1 MAGFPRP
8 RRSHARRS
16 SVSRA
21 DQVLDQAQ
29 VAAREF
35 RELDQAAT
43 DRIVHAVYLRALDAR
58 VELAKMAVDETGLG
72 VWQDKVIKNLIATQ
86 LVYEDIRRQRTV
98 GVISDESCGGIVE
111 VARPMGPVLAFVPV
125 TNPSSTTIFKIL
137 IALKTRNPLIVS
149 PPRAARRTCTAAAA
163 LCAEAAVAAGAPE
176 HAIQWLAK
184 PTPRAVD
191 ELMRDPRLAVIL
203 ATGTSNLV
211 QKALQTGRPV
221 LGVGPGN
228 VPVYIGGSAD
238 VHFAVH
244 GIMESKLLDNGTV
257 CASEQAVVVKG
268 SMLDPVLAEFAAHGA
283 YLLTADEAAAVGR
296 LAFDAERG
304 TMAAAV
310 VGQPAARIA
319 QEAGVSV
326 PPGTRLLLARL
337 DGVGPAYPLSA
348 EILAPI
354 LGLYVEDD
362 FDAAIARCSE
372 ITRYGGT
379 GHTAVIYS
387 NNDERI
393 EYFSRVV
400 DAGRILVNVPATQ
413 GALGGMVTGLEP
425 SFMLSCGPGG
435 GNVTMDNITARHL
448 LNIHRVARRQPNPR
462 WHALPREALLDPEVS
477 GEDLARLYRAN
488 F

>member
-1 MAGFPRP
+1 
-8 RRSHARRS
+8 
-16 SVSRA
+16 VSRA
-21 DQVLDQAQ
+21 DQLLARAVDAAHQFRQLDQ
-29 VAAREF
+29 E
-35 RELDQAAT
+35 AT
-43 DRIVHAVYLRALDAR
+43 DRIVRAVYLRALDAR
-58 VELAKMAVDETGLG
+58 VDLARMAVEETGLG
-72 VWQDKVIKNLIATQ
+72 VWQDKVVKNFIATQ

-98 GVISDESCGGIVE
+98 GVISDESCNGIVE
-111 VARPMGPVLAFVPV
+111 VAQPVGPVLAFVPV
-125 TNPSSTTIFKIL
+125 TNPSATTIFKIL
-137 IALKTRNPLIVS
+137 IALKTRNPVIIS
-149 PPRAARRTCTAAAA
+149 PPQAARRTCTAAAE
-163 LCAEAAVAAGAPE
+163 LCAEAAVEAGAPRD
-176 HAIQWLAK
+176 AIQWLAK
-184 PTPRAVD
+184 PTPRAVE
-191 ELMRDPRLAVIL
+191 ELMQDPRLALIL
-203 ATGTSNLV
+203 ATGTTRLV

-228 VPVYIGGSAD
+228 VPVYIGATAD

-244 GIMESKLLDNGTV
+244 AIMESKLLDNGTV
-257 CASEQAVVVKG
+257 CASEQSVVVKDT
-268 SMLDPVLAEFAAHGA
+268 MLAEVLEQFEHHGCH
-283 YLLTADEAAAVGR
+283 LLDADQAAAVGR

-304 TMAAAV
+304 TMSAAV
-310 VGQPAARIA
+310 VGQSAEHIAR
-319 QEAGVSV
+319 EAGITV

-337 DGVGPAYPLSA
+337 DGVGPEYPLSA

-354 LGLYVEDD
+354 LGLYVESD

-372 ITRYGGT
+372 IARYGGR

-400 DAGRILVNVPATQ
+400 DAGRILVNVPSTQ

-448 LNIHRVARRQPNPR
+448 LNIHRIARRRPNPC
-462 WHALPREALLDPEVS
+462 WAALDRDALVDGSVTGAE
-477 GEDLARLYRAN
+477 LAQRYRTN

>member
-1 MAGFPRP
+1 M
-8 RRSHARRS
+8 
-16 SVSRA
+16 SRA
-21 DQVLDQAQ
+21 DQLLTKAQ
-29 VAAREF
+29 VAARQF
-35 RELDQAAT
+35 RELDQEAT
-43 DRIVHAVYLRALDAR
+43 DRIVRAVYLRALDAR

-86 LVYEDIRRQRTV
+86 LVYEDIRGQRTV

-111 VARPMGPVLAFVPV
+111 VAQPMGPVLGFVPV

-137 IALKTRNPLIVS
+137 IALKTRNPLIIS
-149 PPRAARRTCTAAAA
+149 PPQAARRTCTAAAQ
-163 LCAEAAVAAGAPE
+163 LCAEAALAAGAPE
-176 HAIQWLAK
+176 HAVQWLAK

-191 ELMRDPRLAVIL
+191 ELMHDPRLALIL
-203 ATGTSNLV
+203 ATGTSRLV

-221 LGVGPGN
+221 MGVGPGN
-228 VPVYIGGSAD
+228 VPVYIGASAD

-257 CASEQAVVVKG
+257 CASEQAVVVKDT
-268 SMLDPVLAEFAAHGA
+268 MLDAVLEQFTSHGA
-283 YLLTADEAAAVGR
+283 YLLSDDEADAVGR

-304 TMAAAV
+304 TMTAAV
-310 VGQPAARIA
+310 VGQPAERIA
-319 QEAGVSV
+319 REAGISV

-337 DGVGPAYPLSA
+337 DGVGPEHPLSA

-354 LGLYVEDD
+354 LGLYVEPD
-362 FDAAIARCSE
+362 FDAAIDRCSE

-400 DAGRILVNVPATQ
+400 DAGRILVNVPSTQ
-413 GALGGMVTGLEP
+413 GALGGMVTGLSP

-435 GNVTMDNITARHL
+435 GNVTMANISARHL
-448 LNIHRVARRQPNPR
+448 LNVHRIARRRPNPR
-462 WHALPREALLDPEVS
+462 WVALDREAILDEGVS
-477 GEDLARLYRAN
+477 GEELARRYRTN